1 MKLPHRRQFLHLA
14 AGAAALPAA
23 SRFAWAQAYPTRPV
37 RVVVAFAAGGPNDI
51 IARLFG
57 QWLSERI
64 GQQIIVE
71 NRPGAGGTIG
81 TEAVVNSPADGYTL
95 LLSSPANAIH
105 ATLYEKLNYNF
116 MRDIRP
122 VAHLAGAP
130 LVLVVHPSVPARSIP
145 AFVAHI
151 NANPGKINMAS
162 AGTGSTPHVTGELF
176 KMMAKADMMHVP
188 YRGAGPAMTDLLGG
202 QVHVLFDNVPSAIE
216 YIRAGR
222 VRALGVTTVARS
234 EALPDVP
241 AIADSVPGFEASVWY
256 GISAPG
262 NTPIQIVDRLNREIN
277 AILQDSKLKTRLAEL
292 GVTGTGGSPETFG
305 KIVADETDKWGKVV
319 RSAGIKPE

>member
-1 MKLPHRRQFLHLA
+1 MKLPRRNFLHLA
-14 AGAAALPAA
+14 AGAAALP
-23 SRFAWAQAYPTRPV
+23 FAPHVARAQAYPTRPV

-81 TEAVVNSPADGYTL
+81 TEAVVNSPTDGYTL

-145 AFVAHI
+145 AFVAHV

-202 QVHVLFDNVPSAIE
+202 QVQVLFDNVPSAIE

-241 AIADSVPGFEASVWY
+241 AIADSVPGYEASVWY

-277 AILQDSKLKTRLAEL
+277 AILQDSKVKTRLAEL

>member
-1 MKLPHRRQFLHLA
+1 MKLPRRRFLYLA
-14 AGAAALPAA
+14 AGAAALP
-23 SRFAWAQAYPTRPV
+23 FAPHVARAQAYPTRPV

-145 AFVAHI
+145 AFVAHV
-151 NANPGKINMAS
+151 NANRGKINMAS

-176 KMMAKADMMHVP
+176 KMMAK
-188 YRGAGPAMTDLLGG
+188 G
-202 QVHVLFDNVPSAIE
+202 
-216 YIRAGR
+216 
-222 VRALGVTTVARS
+222 
-234 EALPDVP
+234 
-241 AIADSVPGFEASVWY
+241 
-256 GISAPG
+256 
-262 NTPIQIVDRLNREIN
+262 
-277 AILQDSKLKTRLAEL
+277 
-292 GVTGTGGSPETFG
+292 
-305 KIVADETDKWGKVV
+305 
-319 RSAGIKPE
+319 

>member
-1 MKLPHRRQFLHLA
+1 MKLPRRKFLQLA
-14 AGAAALPAA
+14 SGAAALP
-23 SRFAWAQAYPTRPV
+23 FAPHVARAQAYPTRPV
-37 RVVVAFAAGGPNDI
+37 RVVVAFTAGGPNDI

-145 AFVAHI
+145 AFVAHV

-176 KMMAKADMMHVP
+176 KMMAK
-188 YRGAGPAMTDLLGG
+188 G
-202 QVHVLFDNVPSAIE
+202 
-216 YIRAGR
+216 
-222 VRALGVTTVARS
+222 
-234 EALPDVP
+234 
-241 AIADSVPGFEASVWY
+241 
-256 GISAPG
+256 
-262 NTPIQIVDRLNREIN
+262 
-277 AILQDSKLKTRLAEL
+277 
-292 GVTGTGGSPETFG
+292 
-305 KIVADETDKWGKVV
+305 
-319 RSAGIKPE
+319 